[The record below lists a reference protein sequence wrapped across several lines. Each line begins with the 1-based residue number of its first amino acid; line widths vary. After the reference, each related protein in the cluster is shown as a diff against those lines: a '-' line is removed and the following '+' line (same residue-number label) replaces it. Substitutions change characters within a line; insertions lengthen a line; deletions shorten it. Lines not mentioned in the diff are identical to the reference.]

1 MLTTTYLN
9 NFPEQIERSV
19 DTLELISFEIGEVR
33 FGIPM
38 TKIARIINNL
48 FIGEDYTLTQDVE
61 ILDLYHL
68 LFGVEISNPNVMAI
82 FIGDG
87 DRLYGIPIEEV
98 PAITAVPFNCIRTL
112 PPDFRTSN
120 PLGIATHVATIA
132 TDADE
137 SMMFILG

>member
-1 MLTTTYLN
+1 MIATTYLT
-9 NFPEQIERSV
+9 NFSEQIERSANAI
-19 DTLELISFEIGEVR
+19 ELISFDIGEVR

-38 TKIARIINNL
+38 TKIARVINNL

-68 LFGVEISNPNVMAI
+68 LFGVEISNPNTMAI

-98 PAITAVPFNCIRTL
+98 PVITQIPLDRIRTL
-112 PPDFRTSN
+112 PPDFRTSS
-120 PLGIATHVATIA
+120 PLGIAAHVATIT
-132 TDADE
+132 TDGAE
-137 SMMFILG
+137 SIIFILG